1 MVGRPQQPFP
11 RQAARTVELTE
22 IYLPASVQELEPSA
36 FSTITATSRVT
47 CMAVEPPAL
56 GEGGTFF
63 STEVFANATLYVP
76 LASVEKYKAAAGW
89 LEFQN
94 IVGIDT
100 GVEPGLPGDLNG
112 DGNVDIEDVNL
123 LINLILDKITPDQL
137 QGDAD
142 LDGSGSADV
151 ADVNELINI
160 ILNQ

>member
-1 MVGRPQQPFP
+1 
-11 RQAARTVELTE
+11 
-22 IYLPASVQELEPSA
+22 
-36 FSTITATSRVT
+36 
-47 CMAVEPPAL
+47 MAVEPPAL
-56 GEGGTFF
+56 AEEGIFF
-63 STEVFANATLYVP
+63 STEVFTNATLYVP
-76 LASVEKYKAAAGW
+76 LASVEKYKLAAGW
-89 LEFQN
+89 QEFQN

-151 ADVNELINI
+151 ADVNELINL